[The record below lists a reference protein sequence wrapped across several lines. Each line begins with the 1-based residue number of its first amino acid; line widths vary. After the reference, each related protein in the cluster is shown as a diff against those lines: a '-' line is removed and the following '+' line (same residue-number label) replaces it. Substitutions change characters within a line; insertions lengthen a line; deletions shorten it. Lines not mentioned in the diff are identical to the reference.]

1 MFKNWKLL
9 FKNFYGNTCRWK
21 SMWKYV
27 KYCLETENRCLE
39 TLTKHPLTFVI
50 KDSKGIK
57 YITCYQTR
65 LIPLVGPI
73 TRESIPNSTQ
83 MDHFYPIDFSFF
95 SKITFIRTLTVVKLN
110 SYIAILVS
118 PKHNNSYY
126 SELKVKFLPS
136 LLQCTIM
143 YGCTL

>member
-1 MFKNWKLL
+1 MK
-9 FKNFYGNTCRWK
+9 C
-21 SMWKYV
+21 
-27 KYCLETENRCLE
+27 CLKTENRCLE

-50 KDSKGIK
+50 KDSKGTK

-73 TRESIPNSTQ
+73 THESIPNSTQ
-83 MDHFYPIDFSFF
+83 MDHFYPIDFFF

-118 PKHNNSYY
+118 PKHKNSYY

-143 YGCTL
+143 YGCTQ

>member
-1 MFKNWKLL
+1 
-9 FKNFYGNTCRWK
+9 
-21 SMWKYV
+21 MWKYV
-27 KYCLETENRCLE
+27 KCCLETENRCLE

-50 KDSKGIK
+50 KDSKGTK

-83 MDHFYPIDFSFF
+83 MDHFYPIDFSFLF
-95 SKITFIRTLTVVKLN
+95 KITFIRTLTVVKLN